1 MIVTLIVAG
10 EVGFWVLLALALAV
24 RYLLRWRTVSTA
36 LLLGLPLIDLVILV
50 LTVLDLRGGTTASWT
65 HGLAAS
71 YVGFS
76 VAFGHSL
83 VTWAD
88 GHFQHRF
95 AGGPRPPKAPKY
107 GAARAAYEW
116 RIFARTALAAVITV
130 GLIAGVTWF
139 VGDPERTA
147 ALNAWYQ
154 RMGTITAINLVI
166 AGSYTIWPKQEKRKS
181 ESLL

>member
-24 RYLLRWRTVSTA
+24 RYLLKWRTVSNA
-36 LLLGLPLIDLVILV
+36 LLLGLPLIDLVILA
-50 LTVLDLRGGTTASWT
+50 LTVVDLRGGTTASWT

-107 GAARAAYEW
+107 GAARAAHEW
-116 RIFARTALAAVITV
+116 RIFVRTAIAAVITV
-130 GLIAGVTWF
+130 ALIAGVTWL
-139 VGDPERTA
+139 VGDAEQTR

-154 RMGTITAINLVI
+154 RMGLVTGINLVI
-166 AGSYTIWPKQEKRKS
+166 AASYTVWPKKEKAPS
-181 ESLL
+181 GA